1 MAFCKS
7 SFHGTQLYF
16 RNDIRNCPLV
26 CQKLCF
32 CENYQIET
40 VLRSLFTTSVIPKF
54 MKFSQGT
61 LALINNLTMP
71 RGAYFQI
78 FKEIIPNSKFAVI
91 IWFWHFLANI
101 FQFLALRITLSKIFF
116 NKSYFKLHFRVCAN
130 VLLLLEVDLTL
141 WIFIWKHSTGHHSY
155 VTNTTAYQNGRTT

>member
-1 MAFCKS
+1 MIWIKS
-7 SFHGTQLYF
+7 LD
-16 RNDIRNCPLV
+16 N
-26 CQKLCF
+26 
-32 CENYQIET
+32 
-40 VLRSLFTTSVIPKF
+40 SVIPKF

-141 WIFIWKHSTGHHSY
+141 WIFIWKHSIAYIESY
-155 VTNTTAYQNGRTT
+155 DLGILSSFLMVSGK

>member
-1 MAFCKS
+1 MNMRS
-7 SFHGTQLYF
+7 
-16 RNDIRNCPLV
+16 IRNFELSYHDTDAKIHIPGV
-26 CQKLCF
+26 
-32 CENYQIET
+32 II
-40 VLRSLFTTSVIPKF
+40 SVIPKF

-116 NKSYFKLHFRVCAN
+116 NKSYFKLHFIVCAN

-141 WIFIWKHSTGHHSY
+141 CIFIWKHSM
-155 VTNTTAYQNGRTT
+155 QDIL

>member
-1 MAFCKS
+1 MEDSWKFASLIWRGFIAHFIFSDFHKWYFTVQKIQTMHAKS
-7 SFHGTQLYF
+7 VFLT
-16 RNDIRNCPLV
+16 RPL
-26 CQKLCF
+26 
-32 CENYQIET
+32 NN
-40 VLRSLFTTSVIPKF
+40 SVIPKF

-116 NKSYFKLHFRVCAN
+116 NKIYFKLHFIVCAN

-141 WIFIWKHSTGHHSY
+141 WIFIWKHSIM
-155 VTNTTAYQNGRTT
+155 

>member
-1 MAFCKS
+1 MS
-7 SFHGTQLYF
+7 SNKIDYKWLH
-16 RNDIRNCPLV
+16 I
-26 CQKLCF
+26 
-32 CENYQIET
+32 I
-40 VLRSLFTTSVIPKF
+40 SLSVIPKF

-116 NKSYFKLHFRVCAN
+116 NKIYFKLHFIVCAN
-130 VLLLLEVDLTL
+130 VLSLLEVDLTL
-141 WIFIWKHSTGHHSY
+141 WIFIWKHSNVSQYLGFFLCQY
-155 VTNTTAYQNGRTT
+155 RQYINFCN